1 MQNQDKAQPRVV
13 TVVGGSGFLGSHV
26 ADQLSEAG
34 HHVRIYDKID
44 SPWKRPNQE
53 MVVGDLL
60 DVDLLK
66 KTIHGSDA
74 VYNFAA
80 LADLE
85 RASVQPIE
93 TIRINILGNAQILEA
108 CRMNKVKRF
117 LCASTRIMSTDSAI
131 SRGVGSILL

>member
-13 TVVGGSGFLGSHV
+13 TVVGGSGFLGSHF

-66 KTIHGSDA
+66 KPFMAPMQFITLQLWPISIWP
-74 VYNFAA
+74 
-80 LADLE
+80 
-85 RASVQPIE
+85 ASN
-93 TIRINILGNAQILEA
+93 RSKLS
-108 CRMNKVKRF
+108 K
-117 LCASTRIMSTDSAI
+117 STFSEMRRYLKHVA
-131 SRGVGSILL
+131 